1 MIKGLTVD
9 EGPPSLTRSFVDEL
23 REEILSGRLAPDARL
38 HLQDLKDRYR
48 ISLSPIREGLAYLIA
63 EGFVVPVGQ
72 RGYRVAPI
80 SADGLREIVDLRISL
95 ELTGLRAS
103 IARGDEMWEL
113 LLMRSYQRLR
123 NFEERRWSEND
134 AGEFERRNRMFHR
147 ALIGACGS
155 PLLIRFVEILSGM
168 SDRYRRLFL
177 KEHEP
182 DRDVPKEHAEIYAAT
197 LDRDADRACE
207 ALCRH
212 ITRVA
217 DNVLDLLNAIPAAPA
232 RPRRA
237 RRNAPERPS
246 ADGRLGALAGIAA
259 LGLK

>member
-1 MIKGLTVD
+1 MIKGLMLD

-23 REEILSGRLAPDARL
+23 REEILSGRQAPDARL
-38 HLQDLKDRYR
+38 HLQDLKHRYR

-63 EGFVVPVGQ
+63 EGFVMPVGQ

-80 SADGLREIVDLRISL
+80 SRDGLAEIVDLRINL
-95 ELTGLRAS
+95 ELAGLRAS

-113 LLMRSYQRLR
+113 LLLTSYQRLR
-123 NFEERRWSEND
+123 NFEQRRWNESD
-134 AGEFERRNRMFHR
+134 AGEFENRNRMFHR

-177 KEHEP
+177 KNHEP
-182 DRDVPKEHAEIYAAT
+182 DRDVPKEHADIYGAA

-207 ALCRH
+207 ALRRH
-212 ITRVA
+212 ITHVA
-217 DNVLDLLNAIPAAPA
+217 DNVLDLLKPASDAK
-232 RPRRA
+232 PRLRA
-237 RRNAPERPS
+237 RRNAGGAP
-246 ADGRLGALAGIAA
+246 ADGRLAALAGIAA